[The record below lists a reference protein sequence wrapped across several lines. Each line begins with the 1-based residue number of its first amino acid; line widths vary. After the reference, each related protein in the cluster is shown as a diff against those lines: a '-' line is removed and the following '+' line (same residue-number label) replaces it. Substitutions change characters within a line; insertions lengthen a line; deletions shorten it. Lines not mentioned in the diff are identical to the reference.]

1 MRKVKQSVVLALTAL
16 LLIMIPVS
24 ASTSTFP
31 DIVNLPAGF
40 RPEGIAVGRGS
51 TFFAGS
57 LADGRVLRGD
67 LRTGDSEVLVAGQAG
82 MLSVGMYYDG
92 RSDALFVAGG
102 PSGGA
107 RVFNASTGELLQS
120 YQFASP
126 GNFIN
131 DVVVTNQAAFFT
143 NSSAAEVYRLPLGPQ
158 GSLPPANGYVVLPLS
173 GDWSQVAGFNANGI
187 EASAD
192 GAWLV
197 VVNSTVGKL
206 YRVDPW
212 SGAATEID
220 LGGESVSAG
229 DGIRFRGSN
238 LYVMRNNLNE
248 IVVIDL
254 SEDLTSGVV
263 VDTLSNTNFDVPT
276 TWPFL
281 ATPCMPSMPNLTPRQ
296 LHHTLRGRPRRVAL
310 KNRRMKCTI
319 KQIVKAV
326 I

>member
-1 MRKVKQSVVLALTAL
+1 MTMQKIKQSVVLVFTVL
-16 LLIMIPVS
+16 LLLMIPVNVS
-24 ASTSTFP
+24 ASAFP
-31 DIVNLPAGF
+31 DIVDLPAGF

-67 LRTGDSEVLVAGQAG
+67 LRTGISSVLVPGQAG

-107 RVFNASTGELLQS
+107 RVFNATTGELLQS

-126 GNFIN
+126 GSFIN
-131 DVVVTNQAAFFT
+131 DVVVTDQAAFFT
-143 NSSAAEVYRLPLGPQ
+143 NSFAAEVYKLPLGPQ
-158 GSLPPANGYVVLPLS
+158 GSLPPANGFVVLPLS
-173 GDWSQVAGFNANGI
+173 GDWSQIAGFNANGI
-187 EASAD
+187 EASSD

-212 SGAATEID
+212 SGMSTEID

-248 IVVIDL
+248 IVAIDL

-263 VDTLSNTNFDVPT
+263 IDTFSNPNFDVPT
-276 TWPFL
+276 TLAVFGDALYAVNAKFNTLPTP
-281 ATPCMPSMPNLTPRQ
+281 ATPYEIVRVE
-296 LHHTLRGRPRRVAL
+296 LH
-310 KNRRMKCTI
+310 
-319 KQIVKAV
+319 
-326 I
+326 

>member
-158 GSLPPANGYVVLPLS
+158 GSLPPANGFVVLPLS

-212 SGAATEID
+212 SGVATEID

-248 IVVIDL
+248 LVAIDL

-263 VDTLSNTNFDVPT
+263 VDRLSNPNFDVPT
-276 TWPFL
+276 TL
-281 ATPCMPSMPNLTPRQ
+281 AVFGDALYAVNAKFNTPPTPSTPYEVVRVE
-296 LHHTLRGRPRRVAL
+296 LH
-310 KNRRMKCTI
+310 
-319 KQIVKAV
+319 
-326 I
+326 